1 MLEPLTNRSET
12 AGARR
17 GDAAAAEVPAGG
29 PCAANGPES
38 RAAAEN
44 IIAAFEQLDVHDGGN
59 ETVVDVI
66 DVVDSDDGDE
76 EAASSALKLLH
87 AKPSPRKRA
96 KIGDDAIVHVD
107 SQPPEPTTVAWWE
120 YEECSQQMF

>member
-1 MLEPLTNRSET
+1 MAKKKHDVKAPALSQSDTKDDDGSIELL
-12 AGARR
+12 AGPSQKSLV
-17 GDAAAAEVPAGG
+17 AE
-29 PCAANGPES
+29 
-38 RAAAEN
+38 R
-44 IIAAFEQLDVHDGGN
+44 IIAAFEQLDFHDGGN